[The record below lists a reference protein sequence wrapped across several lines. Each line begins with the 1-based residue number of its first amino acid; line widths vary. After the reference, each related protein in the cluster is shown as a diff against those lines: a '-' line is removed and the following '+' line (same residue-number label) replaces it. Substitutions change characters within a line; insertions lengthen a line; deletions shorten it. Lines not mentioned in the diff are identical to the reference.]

1 MISGSVCAVTRTE
14 MECVCVCLC
23 VCLCVCVSV
32 CRKDKV
38 GTGAEWR
45 DWLQLLLR
53 VQFRSSVQLGGGE

>member
-14 MECVCVCLC
+14 MECMC

-53 VQFRSSVQLGGGE
+53 VQF